1 MCTRCDGGVGIH
13 AGLPSEPL
21 QVRATPELAGAPRGR
36 TRGSEAWGGGAGP
49 GSLPLQTSQAPLRAC
64 GPIRLPPPD
73 PAFSVAASQGTQ
85 QSLDEDQPQEQEG
98 RQRVSRK
105 TASTGRPTA
114 HSPPPACPHAAR
126 GTMAGPSDLRP
137 WGLVLF

>member
-1 MCTRCDGGVGIH
+1 MCTRCDGRVGIH
-13 AGLPSEPL
+13 AGLRSEPL
-21 QVRATPELAGAPRGR
+21 QVRATPELAGAPRGC
-36 TRGSEAWGGGAGP
+36 TRDWALRLGEEEPARQA
-49 GSLPLQTSQAPLRAC
+49 SQAPLRAC

-114 HSPPPACPHAAR
+114 HSPRTACAHAAR
-126 GTMAGPSDLRP
+126 GTMAGPSDPRP